1 MGLICVTVGTIVLL
15 PLSKWFLSKKGGKDG
30 KRGHS
35 GKTLNELVKEY
46 GRSDNLFRL
55 KVVNT
60 SLLKGMTIIELDV
73 RRKYGVNIIEVRRS
87 DSSQNRFLKTAAPQ
101 QITSPHT
108 QLQVDDVL
116 YVRGAAEK
124 VEKFIIAYQLE
135 KLESDSAEETS
146 KGGKALDFYDIG
158 IAEIVLMP
166 SSKLINQT
174 VKECGF
180 RDKFNVNILG
190 IRRNNEYMLR
200 DLGNQRV
207 HSGDVL
213 LVQGTWANIARLSQ
227 DDTEWVVLGQPLAE
241 AAKVTLDYT
250 IPDSVTTVGGYAFSG
265 CGNLN
270 AVYITDLVAWCN
282 IDFVNPINNGFQ
294 LEANPLAHAQN
305 LYLNGELIT
314 ELVIPESVTDI
325 KFLAFIGCSASNIV
339 FHDNVKSIGACAFEH
354 CQNLDNV
361 VIGNS
366 VESIGNVAFGRCPNL
381 TSVTMSDSLT
391 SFGFNVFLYSSNLRE
406 FKGKLATEDG
416 RALIK
421 DNILFTYANASGS
434 EYIIPDGITIIG
446 DGAFFSSVGLKSIT
460 IPKSVTT
467 IGYLAFGMITDIE
480 SIYCKATTPPS
491 TGGNIYESNSC
502 NIYVPFESYQD
513 YVTAGGW
520 SQYAAS
526 ILPYDY
532 DNNCVIE
539 ANASEETK
547 RWLGKWSSTVSRTY
561 CPQTGFNE
569 ETVTFEVNIE
579 HNAVAPNFVKVYGL
593 SVIDPT
599 IAVDG
604 IVNANGDLEI
614 LNFNYIGNSGEWA
627 LYVWALSEVGGL
639 TGDRHAVYTM
649 SMDESGRVSCEV
661 GSFNSSPYI
670 VFDIFG
676 YNVNT
681 GGVSWYNTNI
691 SYYSGPMSWVKIAD
705 NGATPSRYSQK
716 ISYRHNLRLQ
726 ADARLRVVE

>member
-1 MGLICVTVGTIVLL
+1 MLHFLSVLQFSLGL
-15 PLSKWFLSKKGGKDG
+15 PLLAL
-30 KRGHS
+30 R
-35 GKTLNELVKEY
+35 TRV
-46 GRSDNLFRL
+46 
-55 KVVNT
+55 
-60 SLLKGMTIIELDV
+60 
-73 RRKYGVNIIEVRRS
+73 
-87 DSSQNRFLKTAAPQ
+87 
-101 QITSPHT
+101 
-108 QLQVDDVL
+108 QV
-116 YVRGAAEK
+116 
-124 VEKFIIAYQLE
+124 
-135 KLESDSAEETS
+135 
-146 KGGKALDFYDIG
+146 
-158 IAEIVLMP
+158 
-166 SSKLINQT
+166 
-174 VKECGF
+174 
-180 RDKFNVNILG
+180 
-190 IRRNNEYMLR
+190 
-200 DLGNQRV
+200 
-207 HSGDVL
+207 
-213 LVQGTWANIARLSQ
+213 
-227 DDTEWVVLGQPLAE
+227 
-241 AAKVTLDYT
+241 
-250 IPDSVTTVGGYAFSG
+250 
-265 CGNLN
+265 
-270 AVYITDLVAWCN
+270 
-282 IDFVNPINNGFQ
+282 
-294 LEANPLAHAQN
+294 
-305 LYLNGELIT
+305 
-314 ELVIPESVTDI
+314 
-325 KFLAFIGCSASNIV
+325 
-339 FHDNVKSIGACAFEH
+339 
-354 CQNLDNV
+354 
-361 VIGNS
+361 
-366 VESIGNVAFGRCPNL
+366 
-381 TSVTMSDSLT
+381 
-391 SFGFNVFLYSSNLRE
+391 
-406 FKGKLATEDG
+406 
-416 RALIK
+416 
-421 DNILFTYANASGS
+421 
-434 EYIIPDGITIIG
+434 TIIG

-513 YVTAGGW
+513 YVSAGGW

-539 ANASEETK
+539 TNASEETK

-614 LNFNYIGNSGEWA
+614 LNFNYIGNSGEWG

-639 TGDRHAVYTM
+639 KSDRHAVYTM
-649 SMDESGRVSCEV
+649 SMDESGNVSCEV
-661 GSFNSSPYI
+661 GSYNSSPYI

-716 ISYRHNLRLQ
+716 VPYRANFQPQ